1 MAKKKLTK
9 AEQQKA
15 SDTVRRLNEIIKEYR
30 QDGRFQNFTPN
41 EIIKEYSE
49 LESIISNLSP
59 ELLQELDS

>member
-30 QDGRFQNFTPN
+30 QDGRFKNFATN

>member
-9 AEQQKA
+9 ADEQKVSNA
-15 SDTVRRLNEIIKEYR
+15 VRRVNEIIKEYR
-30 QDGRFQNFTPN
+30 QDGRFKNFTTN